1 MFFLVRRRRPQAA
14 SDDCGLG
21 PTVGFRYAPRGV
33 SPAFRI
39 GADENGLGARLGPL
53 IVTAVLAQVDATG
66 TRTLGRKLRG
76 RIAEDLDDSKRL
88 VAHGNIALGEAWA
101 RALGGRDATSPAELF
116 ARISL
121 EGEPKLQ
128 EPCPEHVGHQCWSA
142 GSEGFSAPEELLA
155 RVEKHVATLSRRGV
169 QLLAVKSSVLCT
181 HRLNTERERGHNR
194 FVADLHAMERLVLS
208 LRERAGGDVVAVCG
222 KVGGIGDYSRF
233 FGPLSN
239 RLHAV
244 LEQGRKRSAYRF
256 PGLGEV
262 AFVQDA
268 DAQDPL
274 VMLASLV
281 GKWVRELLMDRIV
294 RFYEVPEDATP
305 SGYNDPVTAR
315 FVKATALSRKRR
327 QIPDGC
333 FERSREGDD

>member
-1 MFFLVRRRRPQAA
+1 VTQ
-14 SDDCGLG
+14 
-21 PTVGFRYAPRGV
+21 
-33 SPAFRI
+33 AFRI

-53 IVTAVLAQVDATG
+53 IVTAVLARVDETG
-66 TRTLGRKLRG
+66 ARTLARRLRG

-101 RALGGRDATSPAELF
+101 RAIGGRDAKSPAELF
-116 ARISL
+116 RRISL
-121 EGEPKLQ
+121 EGEAKLR
-128 EPCPEHVGHQCWSA
+128 EPCPDHVGHQCWSA
-142 GSEGFSAPEELLA
+142 EGEGFTAPDELLA
-155 RVEKHVATLSRRGV
+155 RVEKHVGTLSRRGV
-169 QLLAVKSSVLCT
+169 QLLAVRSSVSCT
-181 HRLNTERERGHNR
+181 HRLNTEKEQGHNR
-194 FVADLHAMERLVLS
+194 FVADLHAMERLVID
-208 LRERAGGDVVAVCG
+208 LRDRAGSDVIAVCG

-244 LEQGRKRSAYRF
+244 VEQGRKRSAYRF

-294 RFYEVPEDATP
+294 RFYEDGADTSP

-315 FVKATALSRKRR
+315 FVAATALSRKRR
-327 QIPDGC
+327 RVPDGC
-333 FERSREGDD
+333 FERTRDRDD